1 MPSPLDAVRRLSA
14 ASLALLAS
22 RAEFASVEL
31 AQARA
36 QLLRWFMLALA
47 GALLALLAAVAASA
61 WLVVALWERV
71 GWITLAVLAA
81 AFAAAAWWVLL
92 RLQREVRA
100 APPLLAQTLQELAK
114 DRDALARSGA
124 ADDEPR
130 T

>member
-14 ASLALLAS
+14 ASLALLLS

-36 QLLRWFMLALA
+36 QLMRWFMLALA
-47 GALLALLAAVAASA
+47 GALLALLAVVAASA
-61 WLVVALWERV
+61 WLVVALWERA
-71 GWITLAVLAA
+71 GWVTLAMLAA
-81 AFAAAAWWVLL
+81 AFAAAGWGVLQ
-92 RLQREVRA
+92 RLQREIRA
-100 APPLLAQTLQELAK
+100 APPLLEQTLQELAK

-124 ADDEPR
+124 SDGEPR